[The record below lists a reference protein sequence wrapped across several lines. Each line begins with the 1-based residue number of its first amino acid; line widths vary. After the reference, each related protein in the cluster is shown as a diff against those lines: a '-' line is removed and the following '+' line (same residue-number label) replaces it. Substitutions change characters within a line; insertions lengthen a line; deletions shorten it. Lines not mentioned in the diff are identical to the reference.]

1 MRPFLVLVARTLSLI
16 FLLTASSAVGADFPL
31 YDDDPRIRSS
41 VNYLLSCQ
49 NPDGGFGE
57 IPGNSSALLVTA
69 DVAMAL
75 AQTSDINLAIRDG
88 KTILD
93 YLIDKRPPASNVSTG
108 DLGRYLMG
116 VVAAGGNPH
125 DFAESGYVDI
135 LKYRS
140 RQLTEIDPSEEAY
153 ALLGLIAVREL
164 ESIEARTY
172 VRDLKSRQ
180 FDSGGWGKNSS
191 LPDTDTTG
199 LVLCA
204 LIGSGEDVNATWMKK
219 ALTWLGSVQK
229 DDGGFSGCLSSPD
242 GSCSPS
248 TGLAVMAILAMGQRP
263 VEEPWRIGDA
273 NPVNFLLS
281 CQQPNGSIWLKP
293 DAPGPLISGY
303 TAFGLISLTGGW
315 LPTARLA
322 PPSPVISV
330 HKTANVSLA
339 LPGDTILYTIRV
351 NNTGNRT
358 LSDVVADD
366 NLTKHQ
372 EYIGFLDPGKNHT
385 FTTEYTVK
393 RVDIGKP
400 IVNNVTARGTYDG
413 VVYQGFDTE
422 SVDTVYNPNIAVN
435 KTANVTEVDK
445 AGSIILYTIWV
456 NNTGNT
462 ILRDIV
468 ADDSLTKLKEDI
480 GSLDPG
486 KNHSFTTT
494 YTVKAADLGKPI
506 INKVTASGKDPEG
519 KSHENSSTVTV
530 ETESPDIVLMQLMVF
545 NDGALVFNKTVDVVG
560 VNPTSWDAIQQSGAS
575 YEYTDWGGG
584 LGIFIDRLAGVGEP
598 GWGPSFWID
607 GKFSEWGAS
616 NWHIHEGEIDQWI
629 GPNSDSYSAKILRVD
644 DATPASVAK
653 GESFRVKI
661 TEETVYWGI
670 PAGTPSRGATVTVGF
685 DKYITNSEGLTPE
698 ITLNRDAYYG
708 IYAVKPK
715 HLATYW
721 LGHISPIDGIST
733 IKCGAGGPLISDL
746 TGEKPP
752 TNPNIE
758 VKKTANLTEAS
769 TGDVIGYTIWVNNT
783 GDTSLSDVVAR
794 DDLTGKE
801 MKWAAL
807 KAGEKKSFITE
818 YTVKTAD
825 LGKPVVNRVTVR
837 GKDPEGKSHENSSTV
852 TVETESPDIVLMQL
866 MVFNDGALVFNKT
879 VDVVG
884 VNPTSWDAIQQSG
897 ASYEYTDW
905 GGGLGI
911 FIDRLAGVGEPGW
924 GPSFWIDGKFSEWGA
939 SNWHIHEGEID
950 QWIGPNSDSYSA
962 KILRVDDATPASV
975 AKGESF
981 RVKITEET
989 VYWGIPAGTPSRGA
1003 TVTVGFDKYITNSE
1017 GLTPEITLN
1026 RDAYYGIYAVK
1037 PKHLATYWLGHISPI
1052 DGISTI
1058 KCGAGGPLI
1067 SDLTG
1072 EKPPTNPNIEVKK
1085 TANLT
1090 EASTGDVIG
1099 YTIWVNNT
1107 GDTSLS
1113 DVVARDDLTGKEM
1126 KWAALKAGEKKSFI
1140 TEYTVKT
1147 ADLGKPVV
1155 NRVTVRGKDPEGKS
1169 HENSSTALVKTP
1181 SIPVTI
1187 HKSASPKGGL
1197 PLTEISFFI
1206 AVTNTGDDDLHAV
1219 SVVDHLPPGL
1229 VYASDN
1235 RSGLLSGNEITWEIG
1250 DLGRGESDFIE
1261 LAAEIEEGAFG
1272 ILTNE
1277 VNVAAIDETGKEV
1290 THSSSE
1296 DVIALETETL
1306 DFGDAPESY
1315 STLLAGNGARHVII
1329 PNFCLGYII
1338 DGEPEAWASSDALG
1352 DNIHDLND
1360 EDGVSI
1366 TDLLL
1371 IPGATSTID
1380 VHASDDGGYLNAW
1393 IDFGA
1398 DGSWAEGL
1406 DQIFVDRPLNK
1417 GSNSLTFFIPPE
1429 AKEDSETFARF
1440 RFSTEK
1446 GLSFAGLALDGE
1458 VEDYRLNIGKNPRVV
1473 VSKTA
1478 DKTEVKRGDD
1488 INYTIRIDNTLGMPL
1503 HNVVVRD
1510 VFNKSVEFVSASP
1523 APDSDGIWRF
1533 PEVGVGG
1540 MTINLTVKVPKVRD
1554 MAFNMDQ
1561 EVTGVGFMNIAN
1573 DYDTSLE
1580 SYAIENCV
1588 YVTSD
1593 ETGDMVFRDCE
1604 SVAISGDPGTK
1615 LSTREHGSGSYQGE
1629 ERLRVRTENRSI
1641 SMDKNMSAAYSP
1653 TAFALYNNRTIDYSS
1668 KWMEGAW
1675 AKNWATGSSMSEYYR
1690 YATSIDRESR
1700 FDIDKNGTSMEF
1712 DTSFEGQGHMGT
1724 ILTSGQHATP
1734 SVEFREDYSGSF
1746 NIYQRTDEYGSGTI
1760 SEKTTQGTG
1769 FVSVDKRIKESQR
1782 SYEYGTGN
1790 YSSEEIIGSSSNYI
1804 AKNISV
1810 EHRPSSFKVGGEPYS
1825 NQSLKWNEGIS
1836 SKTPDTSFIGEEY
1849 TGIDHMEKETVAR
1862 GLNEMETEAEFSGQA
1877 RYRTV
1882 LQDDIDLVAL
1892 RGAIDIDQVYIGE
1905 YSLRRHILI
1914 EGVSRVDHPHL
1925 AVNKSGELYY
1935 GDESVLARYR
1945 ITLEND
1951 GNQSLDSI
1959 YIEDFFPP
1967 HAVYIN
1973 STARP
1978 SELTASSAN
1987 WTLTHLSIGDRA
1999 VIDLWLDVTNYAG
2012 DELVNRVAASGAYN
2026 ETWVTAFNFTVLDV
2040 DWLAYNLQR
2049 TLAVSKSAELS
2060 QDQPDVVRYSLTIQ
2074 NLKGSD
2080 RVLRITDPL
2089 PQGMEFLEASVPPS
2103 SDEHGVLTWNQI
2115 ELGPFQ
2121 TKTIFYDAKALWPG
2135 TFVTWAEVDVG
2146 AVNGTS
2152 VPTQYAMAIIDVGVS
2167 DGERSAE
2174 VWQPPDWG
2182 FNLTCY
2188 DCDLEA
2194 TKPICGEKE

>member
-519 KSHENSSTVTV
+519 KSHENSS
-530 ETESPDIVLMQLMVF
+530 I
-545 NDGALVFNKTVDVVG
+545 
-560 VNPTSWDAIQQSGAS
+560 
-575 YEYTDWGGG
+575 
-584 LGIFIDRLAGVGEP
+584 
-598 GWGPSFWID
+598 
-607 GKFSEWGAS
+607 
-616 NWHIHEGEIDQWI
+616 
-629 GPNSDSYSAKILRVD
+629 
-644 DATPASVAK
+644 
-653 GESFRVKI
+653 
-661 TEETVYWGI
+661 
-670 PAGTPSRGATVTVGF
+670 
-685 DKYITNSEGLTPE
+685 
-698 ITLNRDAYYG
+698 
-708 IYAVKPK
+708 
-715 HLATYW
+715 
-721 LGHISPIDGIST
+721 
-733 IKCGAGGPLISDL
+733 
-746 TGEKPP
+746 
-752 TNPNIE
+752 
-758 VKKTANLTEAS
+758 
-769 TGDVIGYTIWVNNT
+769 
-783 GDTSLSDVVAR
+783 
-794 DDLTGKE
+794 
-801 MKWAAL
+801 
-807 KAGEKKSFITE
+807 
-818 YTVKTAD
+818 
-825 LGKPVVNRVTVR
+825 
-837 GKDPEGKSHENSSTV
+837 V

-1206 AVTNTGDDDLHAV
+1206 AVTNTEDDDLHAV

>member
-1 MRPFLVLVARTLSLI
+1 MRPFLVLVTRTLSLI

-607 GKFSEWGAS
+607 GKS
-616 NWHIHEGEIDQWI
+616 
-629 GPNSDSYSAKILRVD
+629 
-644 DATPASVAK
+644 
-653 GESFRVKI
+653 
-661 TEETVYWGI
+661 
-670 PAGTPSRGATVTVGF
+670 
-685 DKYITNSEGLTPE
+685 
-698 ITLNRDAYYG
+698 
-708 IYAVKPK
+708 
-715 HLATYW
+715 
-721 LGHISPIDGIST
+721 
-733 IKCGAGGPLISDL
+733 
-746 TGEKPP
+746 
-752 TNPNIE
+752 
-758 VKKTANLTEAS
+758 
-769 TGDVIGYTIWVNNT
+769 
-783 GDTSLSDVVAR
+783 
-794 DDLTGKE
+794 
-801 MKWAAL
+801 
-807 KAGEKKSFITE
+807 
-818 YTVKTAD
+818 
-825 LGKPVVNRVTVR
+825 
-837 GKDPEGKSHENSSTV
+837 
-852 TVETESPDIVLMQL
+852 
-866 MVFNDGALVFNKT
+866 
-879 VDVVG
+879 
-884 VNPTSWDAIQQSG
+884 
-897 ASYEYTDW
+897 
-905 GGGLGI
+905 
-911 FIDRLAGVGEPGW
+911 
-924 GPSFWIDGKFSEWGA
+924 SEWGA

-1380 VHASDDGGYLNAW
+1380 VYASDDGGYLNAW

-1790 YSSEEIIGSSSNYI
+1790 YSSEEIIASSSNYI

>member
-1 MRPFLVLVARTLSLI
+1 MRPFLVLVTRTLSLI

-519 KSHENSSTVTV
+519 KSHENSSIVTV

-629 GPNSDSYSAKILRVD
+629 GPNSDSYSAKILRMD

-733 IKCGAGGPLISDL
+733 
-746 TGEKPP
+746 T
-752 TNPNIE
+752 
-758 VKKTANLTEAS
+758 
-769 TGDVIGYTIWVNNT
+769 
-783 GDTSLSDVVAR
+783 
-794 DDLTGKE
+794 
-801 MKWAAL
+801 
-807 KAGEKKSFITE
+807 
-818 YTVKTAD
+818 
-825 LGKPVVNRVTVR
+825 
-837 GKDPEGKSHENSSTV
+837 
-852 TVETESPDIVLMQL
+852 
-866 MVFNDGALVFNKT
+866 
-879 VDVVG
+879 
-884 VNPTSWDAIQQSG
+884 
-897 ASYEYTDW
+897 
-905 GGGLGI
+905 
-911 FIDRLAGVGEPGW
+911 
-924 GPSFWIDGKFSEWGA
+924 
-939 SNWHIHEGEID
+939 
-950 QWIGPNSDSYSA
+950 
-962 KILRVDDATPASV
+962 
-975 AKGESF
+975 
-981 RVKITEET
+981 
-989 VYWGIPAGTPSRGA
+989 
-1003 TVTVGFDKYITNSE
+1003 
-1017 GLTPEITLN
+1017 
-1026 RDAYYGIYAVK
+1026 
-1037 PKHLATYWLGHISPI
+1037 
-1052 DGISTI
+1052 

-1206 AVTNTGDDDLHAV
+1206 AVTNTEDDDLHAV

-1380 VHASDDGGYLNAW
+1380 VYASDDGGYLNAW

-1790 YSSEEIIGSSSNYI
+1790 YSSEEIIASSSNYI

>member
-57 IPGNSSALLVTA
+57 IPGNSSALLITA

-125 DFAESGYVDI
+125 DFAESGYVDL

-607 GKFSEWGAS
+607 GKS
-616 NWHIHEGEIDQWI
+616 
-629 GPNSDSYSAKILRVD
+629 
-644 DATPASVAK
+644 
-653 GESFRVKI
+653 
-661 TEETVYWGI
+661 
-670 PAGTPSRGATVTVGF
+670 
-685 DKYITNSEGLTPE
+685 
-698 ITLNRDAYYG
+698 
-708 IYAVKPK
+708 
-715 HLATYW
+715 
-721 LGHISPIDGIST
+721 
-733 IKCGAGGPLISDL
+733 
-746 TGEKPP
+746 
-752 TNPNIE
+752 
-758 VKKTANLTEAS
+758 
-769 TGDVIGYTIWVNNT
+769 
-783 GDTSLSDVVAR
+783 
-794 DDLTGKE
+794 
-801 MKWAAL
+801 
-807 KAGEKKSFITE
+807 
-818 YTVKTAD
+818 
-825 LGKPVVNRVTVR
+825 
-837 GKDPEGKSHENSSTV
+837 
-852 TVETESPDIVLMQL
+852 
-866 MVFNDGALVFNKT
+866 
-879 VDVVG
+879 
-884 VNPTSWDAIQQSG
+884 
-897 ASYEYTDW
+897 
-905 GGGLGI
+905 
-911 FIDRLAGVGEPGW
+911 
-924 GPSFWIDGKFSEWGA
+924 SEWGA

>member
-1 MRPFLVLVARTLSLI
+1 MRPFLVLVTRTLSLI

-57 IPGNSSALLVTA
+57 IPGNSSALLITA

-125 DFAESGYVDI
+125 DFAESGYVDL

-519 KSHENSSTVTV
+519 KSHENSSIVTV

-733 IKCGAGGPLISDL
+733 
-746 TGEKPP
+746 T
-752 TNPNIE
+752 
-758 VKKTANLTEAS
+758 
-769 TGDVIGYTIWVNNT
+769 
-783 GDTSLSDVVAR
+783 
-794 DDLTGKE
+794 
-801 MKWAAL
+801 
-807 KAGEKKSFITE
+807 
-818 YTVKTAD
+818 
-825 LGKPVVNRVTVR
+825 
-837 GKDPEGKSHENSSTV
+837 
-852 TVETESPDIVLMQL
+852 
-866 MVFNDGALVFNKT
+866 
-879 VDVVG
+879 
-884 VNPTSWDAIQQSG
+884 
-897 ASYEYTDW
+897 
-905 GGGLGI
+905 
-911 FIDRLAGVGEPGW
+911 
-924 GPSFWIDGKFSEWGA
+924 
-939 SNWHIHEGEID
+939 
-950 QWIGPNSDSYSA
+950 
-962 KILRVDDATPASV
+962 
-975 AKGESF
+975 
-981 RVKITEET
+981 
-989 VYWGIPAGTPSRGA
+989 
-1003 TVTVGFDKYITNSE
+1003 
-1017 GLTPEITLN
+1017 
-1026 RDAYYGIYAVK
+1026 
-1037 PKHLATYWLGHISPI
+1037 
-1052 DGISTI
+1052 

-1206 AVTNTGDDDLHAV
+1206 AVTNTEDDDLHAV

-1380 VHASDDGGYLNAW
+1380 VYASDDGGYLNAW

-1790 YSSEEIIGSSSNYI
+1790 YSSEEIIASSSNYI

>member
-506 INKVTASGKDPEG
+506 INKVTAS
-519 KSHENSSTVTV
+519 
-530 ETESPDIVLMQLMVF
+530 
-545 NDGALVFNKTVDVVG
+545 
-560 VNPTSWDAIQQSGAS
+560 
-575 YEYTDWGGG
+575 
-584 LGIFIDRLAGVGEP
+584 
-598 GWGPSFWID
+598 
-607 GKFSEWGAS
+607 
-616 NWHIHEGEIDQWI
+616 
-629 GPNSDSYSAKILRVD
+629 
-644 DATPASVAK
+644 
-653 GESFRVKI
+653 
-661 TEETVYWGI
+661 
-670 PAGTPSRGATVTVGF
+670 
-685 DKYITNSEGLTPE
+685 
-698 ITLNRDAYYG
+698 
-708 IYAVKPK
+708 
-715 HLATYW
+715 
-721 LGHISPIDGIST
+721 
-733 IKCGAGGPLISDL
+733 
-746 TGEKPP
+746 
-752 TNPNIE
+752 
-758 VKKTANLTEAS
+758 
-769 TGDVIGYTIWVNNT
+769 
-783 GDTSLSDVVAR
+783 
-794 DDLTGKE
+794 
-801 MKWAAL
+801 
-807 KAGEKKSFITE
+807 
-818 YTVKTAD
+818 
-825 LGKPVVNRVTVR
+825 

>member
-1 MRPFLVLVARTLSLI
+1 MRPFLVLVTRTLSLI

-607 GKFSEWGAS
+607 GKS
-616 NWHIHEGEIDQWI
+616 
-629 GPNSDSYSAKILRVD
+629 
-644 DATPASVAK
+644 
-653 GESFRVKI
+653 
-661 TEETVYWGI
+661 
-670 PAGTPSRGATVTVGF
+670 
-685 DKYITNSEGLTPE
+685 
-698 ITLNRDAYYG
+698 
-708 IYAVKPK
+708 
-715 HLATYW
+715 
-721 LGHISPIDGIST
+721 
-733 IKCGAGGPLISDL
+733 
-746 TGEKPP
+746 
-752 TNPNIE
+752 
-758 VKKTANLTEAS
+758 
-769 TGDVIGYTIWVNNT
+769 
-783 GDTSLSDVVAR
+783 
-794 DDLTGKE
+794 
-801 MKWAAL
+801 
-807 KAGEKKSFITE
+807 
-818 YTVKTAD
+818 
-825 LGKPVVNRVTVR
+825 
-837 GKDPEGKSHENSSTV
+837 
-852 TVETESPDIVLMQL
+852 
-866 MVFNDGALVFNKT
+866 
-879 VDVVG
+879 
-884 VNPTSWDAIQQSG
+884 
-897 ASYEYTDW
+897 
-905 GGGLGI
+905 
-911 FIDRLAGVGEPGW
+911 
-924 GPSFWIDGKFSEWGA
+924 SEWGA

-1790 YSSEEIIGSSSNYI
+1790 YSSEEIIASSSNYI

>member
-837 GKDPEGKSHENSSTV
+837 GKDPEGKSHENSST
-852 TVETESPDIVLMQL
+852 
-866 MVFNDGALVFNKT
+866 
-879 VDVVG
+879 
-884 VNPTSWDAIQQSG
+884 
-897 ASYEYTDW
+897 
-905 GGGLGI
+905 
-911 FIDRLAGVGEPGW
+911 
-924 GPSFWIDGKFSEWGA
+924 
-939 SNWHIHEGEID
+939 
-950 QWIGPNSDSYSA
+950 
-962 KILRVDDATPASV
+962 
-975 AKGESF
+975 
-981 RVKITEET
+981 
-989 VYWGIPAGTPSRGA
+989 
-1003 TVTVGFDKYITNSE
+1003 
-1017 GLTPEITLN
+1017 
-1026 RDAYYGIYAVK
+1026 
-1037 PKHLATYWLGHISPI
+1037 
-1052 DGISTI
+1052 
-1058 KCGAGGPLI
+1058 
-1067 SDLTG
+1067 
-1072 EKPPTNPNIEVKK
+1072 
-1085 TANLT
+1085 
-1090 EASTGDVIG
+1090 
-1099 YTIWVNNT
+1099 
-1107 GDTSLS
+1107 
-1113 DVVARDDLTGKEM
+1113 
-1126 KWAALKAGEKKSFI
+1126 
-1140 TEYTVKT
+1140 
-1147 ADLGKPVV
+1147 
-1155 NRVTVRGKDPEGKS
+1155 
-1169 HENSSTALVKTP
+1169 ALVKTP

-1380 VHASDDGGYLNAW
+1380 VYASDDGGYLNAW

>member
-1 MRPFLVLVARTLSLI
+1 MRPFLVLVTRTLSLI

-506 INKVTASGKDPEG
+506 INKVTAS
-519 KSHENSSTVTV
+519 
-530 ETESPDIVLMQLMVF
+530 
-545 NDGALVFNKTVDVVG
+545 
-560 VNPTSWDAIQQSGAS
+560 
-575 YEYTDWGGG
+575 
-584 LGIFIDRLAGVGEP
+584 
-598 GWGPSFWID
+598 
-607 GKFSEWGAS
+607 
-616 NWHIHEGEIDQWI
+616 
-629 GPNSDSYSAKILRVD
+629 
-644 DATPASVAK
+644 
-653 GESFRVKI
+653 
-661 TEETVYWGI
+661 
-670 PAGTPSRGATVTVGF
+670 
-685 DKYITNSEGLTPE
+685 
-698 ITLNRDAYYG
+698 
-708 IYAVKPK
+708 
-715 HLATYW
+715 
-721 LGHISPIDGIST
+721 
-733 IKCGAGGPLISDL
+733 
-746 TGEKPP
+746 
-752 TNPNIE
+752 
-758 VKKTANLTEAS
+758 
-769 TGDVIGYTIWVNNT
+769 
-783 GDTSLSDVVAR
+783 
-794 DDLTGKE
+794 
-801 MKWAAL
+801 
-807 KAGEKKSFITE
+807 
-818 YTVKTAD
+818 
-825 LGKPVVNRVTVR
+825 

-1790 YSSEEIIGSSSNYI
+1790 YSSEEIIASSSNYI

>member
-607 GKFSEWGAS
+607 GKS
-616 NWHIHEGEIDQWI
+616 
-629 GPNSDSYSAKILRVD
+629 
-644 DATPASVAK
+644 
-653 GESFRVKI
+653 
-661 TEETVYWGI
+661 
-670 PAGTPSRGATVTVGF
+670 
-685 DKYITNSEGLTPE
+685 
-698 ITLNRDAYYG
+698 
-708 IYAVKPK
+708 
-715 HLATYW
+715 
-721 LGHISPIDGIST
+721 
-733 IKCGAGGPLISDL
+733 
-746 TGEKPP
+746 
-752 TNPNIE
+752 
-758 VKKTANLTEAS
+758 
-769 TGDVIGYTIWVNNT
+769 
-783 GDTSLSDVVAR
+783 
-794 DDLTGKE
+794 
-801 MKWAAL
+801 
-807 KAGEKKSFITE
+807 
-818 YTVKTAD
+818 
-825 LGKPVVNRVTVR
+825 
-837 GKDPEGKSHENSSTV
+837 
-852 TVETESPDIVLMQL
+852 
-866 MVFNDGALVFNKT
+866 
-879 VDVVG
+879 
-884 VNPTSWDAIQQSG
+884 
-897 ASYEYTDW
+897 
-905 GGGLGI
+905 
-911 FIDRLAGVGEPGW
+911 
-924 GPSFWIDGKFSEWGA
+924 SEWGA

>member
-1 MRPFLVLVARTLSLI
+1 MRPFLVLVTRTLSLI

-57 IPGNSSALLVTA
+57 IPGNSSALLITA

-125 DFAESGYVDI
+125 DFAESGYVDL

-494 YTVKAADLGKPI
+494 YTVK
-506 INKVTASGKDPEG
+506 
-519 KSHENSSTVTV
+519 
-530 ETESPDIVLMQLMVF
+530 
-545 NDGALVFNKTVDVVG
+545 
-560 VNPTSWDAIQQSGAS
+560 
-575 YEYTDWGGG
+575 
-584 LGIFIDRLAGVGEP
+584 
-598 GWGPSFWID
+598 
-607 GKFSEWGAS
+607 
-616 NWHIHEGEIDQWI
+616 
-629 GPNSDSYSAKILRVD
+629 
-644 DATPASVAK
+644 
-653 GESFRVKI
+653 
-661 TEETVYWGI
+661 
-670 PAGTPSRGATVTVGF
+670 
-685 DKYITNSEGLTPE
+685 
-698 ITLNRDAYYG
+698 
-708 IYAVKPK
+708 
-715 HLATYW
+715 
-721 LGHISPIDGIST
+721 
-733 IKCGAGGPLISDL
+733 
-746 TGEKPP
+746 
-752 TNPNIE
+752 
-758 VKKTANLTEAS
+758 
-769 TGDVIGYTIWVNNT
+769 
-783 GDTSLSDVVAR
+783 
-794 DDLTGKE
+794 
-801 MKWAAL
+801 
-807 KAGEKKSFITE
+807 
-818 YTVKTAD
+818 TAD
-825 LGKPVVNRVTVR
+825 LGKPVVNKVTVR

-962 KILRVDDATPASV
+962 KILRMDDATPASV

-1052 DGISTI
+1052 DGISTT

-1206 AVTNTGDDDLHAV
+1206 AVTNTEDDDLHAV

-1380 VHASDDGGYLNAW
+1380 VYASDDGGYLNAW

-1790 YSSEEIIGSSSNYI
+1790 YSSEEIIASSSNYI

>member
-1 MRPFLVLVARTLSLI
+1 MRPFLVLVTRTLSLI

-837 GKDPEGKSHENSSTV
+837 GKDPEGKSHENSST
-852 TVETESPDIVLMQL
+852 
-866 MVFNDGALVFNKT
+866 
-879 VDVVG
+879 
-884 VNPTSWDAIQQSG
+884 
-897 ASYEYTDW
+897 
-905 GGGLGI
+905 
-911 FIDRLAGVGEPGW
+911 
-924 GPSFWIDGKFSEWGA
+924 
-939 SNWHIHEGEID
+939 
-950 QWIGPNSDSYSA
+950 
-962 KILRVDDATPASV
+962 
-975 AKGESF
+975 
-981 RVKITEET
+981 
-989 VYWGIPAGTPSRGA
+989 
-1003 TVTVGFDKYITNSE
+1003 
-1017 GLTPEITLN
+1017 
-1026 RDAYYGIYAVK
+1026 
-1037 PKHLATYWLGHISPI
+1037 
-1052 DGISTI
+1052 
-1058 KCGAGGPLI
+1058 
-1067 SDLTG
+1067 
-1072 EKPPTNPNIEVKK
+1072 
-1085 TANLT
+1085 
-1090 EASTGDVIG
+1090 
-1099 YTIWVNNT
+1099 
-1107 GDTSLS
+1107 
-1113 DVVARDDLTGKEM
+1113 
-1126 KWAALKAGEKKSFI
+1126 
-1140 TEYTVKT
+1140 
-1147 ADLGKPVV
+1147 
-1155 NRVTVRGKDPEGKS
+1155 
-1169 HENSSTALVKTP
+1169 ALVKTP

-1380 VHASDDGGYLNAW
+1380 VYASDDGGYLNAW

-1790 YSSEEIIGSSSNYI
+1790 YSSEEIIASSSNYI

>member
-545 NDGALVFNKTVDVVG
+545 NDGALVFNKTVDVFG

-607 GKFSEWGAS
+607 GKS
-616 NWHIHEGEIDQWI
+616 
-629 GPNSDSYSAKILRVD
+629 
-644 DATPASVAK
+644 
-653 GESFRVKI
+653 
-661 TEETVYWGI
+661 
-670 PAGTPSRGATVTVGF
+670 
-685 DKYITNSEGLTPE
+685 
-698 ITLNRDAYYG
+698 
-708 IYAVKPK
+708 
-715 HLATYW
+715 
-721 LGHISPIDGIST
+721 
-733 IKCGAGGPLISDL
+733 
-746 TGEKPP
+746 
-752 TNPNIE
+752 
-758 VKKTANLTEAS
+758 
-769 TGDVIGYTIWVNNT
+769 
-783 GDTSLSDVVAR
+783 
-794 DDLTGKE
+794 
-801 MKWAAL
+801 
-807 KAGEKKSFITE
+807 
-818 YTVKTAD
+818 
-825 LGKPVVNRVTVR
+825 
-837 GKDPEGKSHENSSTV
+837 
-852 TVETESPDIVLMQL
+852 
-866 MVFNDGALVFNKT
+866 
-879 VDVVG
+879 
-884 VNPTSWDAIQQSG
+884 
-897 ASYEYTDW
+897 
-905 GGGLGI
+905 
-911 FIDRLAGVGEPGW
+911 
-924 GPSFWIDGKFSEWGA
+924 SEWGA

>member
-607 GKFSEWGAS
+607 GKS
-616 NWHIHEGEIDQWI
+616 
-629 GPNSDSYSAKILRVD
+629 
-644 DATPASVAK
+644 
-653 GESFRVKI
+653 
-661 TEETVYWGI
+661 
-670 PAGTPSRGATVTVGF
+670 
-685 DKYITNSEGLTPE
+685 
-698 ITLNRDAYYG
+698 
-708 IYAVKPK
+708 
-715 HLATYW
+715 
-721 LGHISPIDGIST
+721 
-733 IKCGAGGPLISDL
+733 
-746 TGEKPP
+746 
-752 TNPNIE
+752 
-758 VKKTANLTEAS
+758 
-769 TGDVIGYTIWVNNT
+769 
-783 GDTSLSDVVAR
+783 
-794 DDLTGKE
+794 
-801 MKWAAL
+801 
-807 KAGEKKSFITE
+807 
-818 YTVKTAD
+818 
-825 LGKPVVNRVTVR
+825 
-837 GKDPEGKSHENSSTV
+837 
-852 TVETESPDIVLMQL
+852 
-866 MVFNDGALVFNKT
+866 
-879 VDVVG
+879 
-884 VNPTSWDAIQQSG
+884 
-897 ASYEYTDW
+897 
-905 GGGLGI
+905 
-911 FIDRLAGVGEPGW
+911 
-924 GPSFWIDGKFSEWGA
+924 SEWGA

-1393 IDFGA
+1393 IDFGP